1 MISNGWAIVVA
12 IFLILIALMVA
23 DPIMVFVGVTT
34 SMAAGFLVSYL
45 RHDMSIKLWDLVPNY
60 IS

>member
-45 RHDMSIKLWDLVPNY
+45 RHDMSIKL
-60 IS
+60 